1 MKLKL
6 SNVGK
11 IFLCVCPRRFNI
23 NLYIKRMLAVFVLL
37 LSAGIFS
44 ACGKGQEPEDKAI
57 DISEIGIPL
66 SGEDSTAGQAEGSSG
81 SSMAPEGSGTG
92 TAGGALGDAGW
103 AGQSGTA
110 SGTQSGM
117 PSGTQSGTAAGTS
130 QGTSADASAGIMT
143 DTRPETSED
152 ERKPEEMK
160 QRFGADCIAEQTFE
174 VELSE
179 YDGKVWFVPYAPSA
193 GNPAFRM
200 HIIQNGKVLKEI
212 EGYVPESLREE
223 TFAGLDAVSFFDVNY
238 DDITDI
244 VLIETY
250 GNTSFAAVYYGY
262 NDDYGAGFLPQED
275 LSGNISSQVEPLT
288 VPNIRGFLSDGKKN
302 GEFSSYQEAYRA
314 VSRLYDMEG
323 SNGRTYDLIYV
334 DGDDIPE
341 LVAGYNGYFVSLYTF
356 DGGKVYT
363 LMDGWGYGAMGNAG
377 YEYVPGDNR
386 LRNYNNDYAGAVLY
400 TTFMTVVPQHRID
413 ISAEIITLNFDDV
426 NGNGFPDE
434 SEMESVGKYSVSY
447 MDGKEI
453 LEEEYA
459 SYNQGEYVYIQGKM
473 SLEELLEKLK

>member
-1 MKLKL
+1 MYQKSKRL
-6 SNVGK
+6 SK
-11 IFLCVCPRRFNI
+11 

-37 LSAGIFS
+37 LSAGLFS

-57 DISEIGIPL
+57 DISEIGTPL
-66 SGEDSTAGQAEGSSG
+66 SGEDGTAGQAEGSSG

-92 TAGGALGDAGW
+92 TAGGALGDAGPA

-110 SGTQSGM
+110 SGTQSGMPSGTQSGM

-130 QGTSADASAGIMT
+130 QGASADASAGIMT

-152 ERKPEEMK
+152 ERKLEEIK
-160 QRFGADCIAEQTFE
+160 QRFGTDCIAEQTFE

-179 YDGKVWFVPYAPSA
+179 YSGKVWFVPYAPSA

-212 EGYVPESLREE
+212 EGYVPENLREE
-223 TFAGLDAVSFFDVNY
+223 NFAGLDAVSFFDVNY

-262 NDDYGAGFLPQED
+262 NDDYGAGSYFLSQED
-275 LSGNISSQVEPLT
+275 LSGNISGQVEPLT

-314 VSRLYDMEG
+314 VGRLYDMED

-341 LVAGYNGYFVSLYTF
+341 LAAGYNGYYVSLYTF

-363 LMDGWGYGAMGNAG
+363 LMDDWGYGAMGNAG

-400 TTFMTVVPQHRID
+400 TTFMTVVPQRRID
-413 ISAEIITLNFDDV
+413 ISAEITTLNFDDV
-426 NGNGFPDE
+426 NGNGLPDE
-434 SEMESVGKYSVSY
+434 SEMESVGKYSVNY

-453 LEEEYA
+453 SEEEYA

>member
-1 MKLKL
+1 MYQKSKRL
-6 SNVGK
+6 SK
-11 IFLCVCPRRFNI
+11 

-37 LSAGIFS
+37 LSAGLFS
-44 ACGKGQEPEDKAI
+44 ACGKGQEPEDNAI

-66 SGEDSTAGQAEGSSG
+66 SGEDGTAGQAEGSSG

-92 TAGGALGDAGW
+92 TAGGALGDAGP

-110 SGTQSGM
+110 SGTQSGMPSGTQSGM

-143 DTRPETSED
+143 DTRPETSAD

-179 YDGKVWFVPYAPSA
+179 YDGKVWFVPYAPSV

-244 VLIETY
+244 VIIETY

-262 NDDYGAGFLPQED
+262 NDDYGAGFLSQED

-288 VPNIRGFLSDGKKN
+288 VPNIRGFLSGGKKN

-314 VSRLYDMEG
+314 VSRLYDMED

-341 LVAGYNGYFVSLYTF
+341 LAAGYNGYYVSLYTF

-363 LMDGWGYGAMGNAG
+363 LMDDWGYGAMGNAG

-400 TTFMTVVPQHRID
+400 TTFMTVVPQRRID
-413 ISAEIITLNFDDV
+413 ISAEITTLNFDDV
-426 NGNGFPDE
+426 NGNGLPDE
-434 SEMESVGKYSVSY
+434 SEMESVGKYSVNY

-453 LEEEYA
+453 SEEEYA

>member
-1 MKLKL
+1 MYQKSKRL
-6 SNVGK
+6 SK
-11 IFLCVCPRRFNI
+11 

-37 LSAGIFS
+37 LSAGLFS
-44 ACGKGQEPEDKAI
+44 ACGKGQEPEDNAI

-66 SGEDSTAGQAEGSSG
+66 SGEDGTAGQAEGSSG

-92 TAGGALGDAGW
+92 TAGGALGDAGP

-110 SGTQSGM
+110 SGTQSGMPSGTQSGM

-143 DTRPETSED
+143 DTRPETSVD

-179 YDGKVWFVPYAPSA
+179 YDGKVWFVPYAPSV

-244 VLIETY
+244 VIIETY

-262 NDDYGAGFLPQED
+262 NDDYGAGSYFLSQED

-288 VPNIRGFLSDGKKN
+288 VPNIRGFLSGGKKN

-314 VSRLYDMEG
+314 VSRLYDMED

-341 LVAGYNGYFVSLYTF
+341 LAAGYNGYYVSLYTF

-363 LMDGWGYGAMGNAG
+363 LMDDWGYGAMGNAG

-400 TTFMTVVPQHRID
+400 TTFMTVAPQRRID
-413 ISAEIITLNFDDV
+413 ISAEITTLNFDDV
-426 NGNGFPDE
+426 NGNGLPDE
-434 SEMESVGKYSVSY
+434 SEMESVGKYSVNY

-453 LEEEYA
+453 SEEEYA

>member
-11 IFLCVCPRRFNI
+11 IFLCVCPRGFNI

-37 LSAGIFS
+37 LSAGLFS

-81 SSMAPEGSGTG
+81 SSMEPEGSGTG
-92 TAGGALGDAGW
+92 TAGGALGDAGS

-143 DTRPETSED
+143 DTRSETSED

-262 NDDYGAGFLPQED
+262 NDDYGAGFLSQED

-459 SYNQGEYVYIQGKM
+459 SYNEGEYVYIQGKM